1 MAHDERN
8 PRSTDSGTPGWMPE
22 PAVTAPPVQFPG
34 NAGTLRGIAI
44 MLFAVGTLSLM
55 DAGMKLLAPHYP
67 PMQVAALR
75 GLASWP
81 LIAAWVCLTV
91 PLASLLRVRWSL
103 HLLRG
108 ALAVG
113 MLASFAYALRAL
125 PLSTAYALFFV
136 APLLITALSVP
147 FLGEQVGPR
156 RWLAIGIGLLGVV
169 VILRPGAEGMW
180 SLPGLAVLAAAFG
193 YAVSAITV
201 RVLGRSDSTQ
211 AMVFWLVTFLS
222 IGAGLMALPHWQP
235 LLAAHAWIVVGIGI
249 TGALGQWAV
258 TEAFRAGEASA
269 IAPFEYS
276 ALAWGA
282 ALDLALWGVLPG
294 ALTWFGAGIIVVSGL
309 YLAWRERVVGS
320 APAAPN

>member
-1 MAHDERN
+1 MTLNDRERG
-8 PRSTDSGTPGWMPE
+8 DGAPGWVPE
-22 PAVTAPPVQFPG
+22 PSIPAVPGRPVRSG
-34 NAGTLRGIAI
+34 RNLRGIVI
-44 MLFAVGTLSLM
+44 MLFAVGTLSVM

-75 GLASWP
+75 GLSSWP
-81 LIAAWVCLTV
+81 LIAVWVLLTV

-108 ALAVG
+108 ALAIG
-113 MLASFAYALRAL
+113 MLASFAYALRTL

-147 FLGEQVGPR
+147 FLGERVGPR
-156 RWLAIGIGLLGVV
+156 RWAAIAIGLVGVL
-169 VILRPGAEGMW
+169 VILRPSGEGMW
-180 SLPGLAVLAAAFG
+180 SWPALAVLVAAFG

-211 AMVFWLVTFLS
+211 AMVFWLVTFLGL
-222 IGAGLMALPHWQP
+222 GAGALAAPQWQP
-235 LLAAHAWIVVGIGI
+235 IALAHWWIVIGIGV

-258 TEAFRAGEASA
+258 TEAFREGEASA

-294 ALTWFGAGIIVVSGL
+294 LLTWVGAGIIVVSGL
-309 YLAWRERVVGS
+309 YLAWRERHVERG
-320 APAAPN
+320 AGGT

>member
-1 MAHDERN
+1 MAGDDNENRE
-8 PRSTDSGTPGWMPE
+8 SAPGWVPE
-22 PAVTAPPVQFPG
+22 PSISALPSHRSHPG
-34 NAGTLRGIAI
+34 RNLRGIAI
-44 MLFAVGTLSLM
+44 MLFAVATLSVM

-75 GLASWP
+75 GLSSWP
-81 LIAAWVCLTV
+81 LIAAWVLLTV
-91 PLASLLRVRWSL
+91 PASSLLRVRWPL

-108 ALAVG
+108 ALAIG
-113 MLASFAYALRAL
+113 MLASFAYALRTL

-147 FLGEQVGPR
+147 FLGERVGPR
-156 RWLAIGIGLLGVV
+156 RWVAIAIGLIGVL
-169 VILRPGAEGMW
+169 VILRPSGEGMW

-211 AMVFWLVTFLS
+211 AMVFWLVTLLGL
-222 IGAGLMALPHWQP
+222 GAGLLAAAQWQP
-235 LLAAHAWIVVGIGI
+235 IAPAHWWIVAGIGI

-258 TEAFRAGEASA
+258 TEAFRDGEASA

-294 ALTWFGAGIIVVSGL
+294 MLTWIGAGIIVVSGL
-309 YLAWRERVVGS
+309 YLAWRERVVERTAGKT
-320 APAAPN
+320 